1 MFVTHDILEALK
13 LGTKVLVL
21 DKGEIQQ
28 YDTPSEVLKKPK
40 TDFVKRLVER
50 ERRTCSL
57 EDDKLGECKFSG
69 VGKALN

>member
-1 MFVTHDILEALK
+1 M
-13 LGTKVLVL
+13 L

-28 YDTPSEVLKKPK
+28 YDTPSEVLKNPK

-57 EDDKLGECKFSG
+57 EYDKLGECKFSG
-69 VGKALN
+69 VEVTKGLLKIKDKM

>member
-1 MFVTHDILEALK
+1 MYHRNLQII
-13 LGTKVLVL
+13 GYQSVLCVL

-28 YDTPSEVLKKPK
+28 YDTPSEVLKNPK

-69 VGKALN
+69 AGKAY

>member
-1 MFVTHDILEALK
+1 MYHRNLQII
-13 LGTKVLVL
+13 GYQSVLFVL

-28 YDTPSEVLKKPK
+28 YDTPSEVLKNSK

-50 ERRTCSL
+50 EIRTCSL

-69 VGKALN
+69 AGKAY

>member
-28 YDTPSEVLKKPK
+28 YDTPSEVLKNPK

-50 ERRTCSL
+50 ERRTYSL

-69 VGKALN
+69 AGKALN

>member
-1 MFVTHDILEALK
+1 MYHRNLQII
-13 LGTKVLVL
+13 GYQSVLCVL

-28 YDTPSEVLKKPK
+28 YGTPSEVLKNPK

-69 VGKALN
+69 AGKAY

>member
-1 MFVTHDILEALK
+1 MYHRNLQII
-13 LGTKVLVL
+13 GYQSVLCVL

-28 YDTPSEVLKKPK
+28 YDTPSEVLMNPK
-40 TDFVKRLVER
+40 TDSVKRLVER

-69 VGKALN
+69 AGKAY

>member
-1 MFVTHDILEALK
+1 MYHRNLQII
-13 LGTKVLVL
+13 GYQSVLFVL

-28 YDTPSEVLKKPK
+28 YDTPSEVLKNPK

-57 EDDKLGECKFSG
+57 EYDKLGACKFSG
-69 VGKALN
+69 VGKAY

>member
-1 MFVTHDILEALK
+1 MYHRNLHII
-13 LGTKVLVL
+13 GYQSVLCVL

-28 YDTPSEVLKKPK
+28 YDTPSEVLKNPK

-69 VGKALN
+69 AGKAY

>member
-1 MFVTHDILEALK
+1 MYHRNLQII
-13 LGTKVLVL
+13 GYQSVLCVL

-28 YDTPSEVLKKPK
+28 YDTPSEVLKNPK

-50 ERRTCSL
+50 ARRTCSL

-69 VGKALN
+69 AGKAY

>member
-1 MFVTHDILEALK
+1 M
-13 LGTKVLVL
+13 L

-28 YDTPSEVLKKPK
+28 YDTPSEVLKNSK

-50 ERRTCSL
+50 EIRTCSL

-69 VGKALN
+69 AGKAY

>member
-1 MFVTHDILEALK
+1 MYHRNLQII
-13 LGTKVLVL
+13 GYQSVLCVL

-28 YDTPSEVLKKPK
+28 YDTPSEVLKNPK

-57 EDDKLGECKFSG
+57 KDDKLGECKFSG
-69 VGKALN
+69 AGKAY

>member
-1 MFVTHDILEALK
+1 VYHRNLQII
-13 LGTKVLVL
+13 GYQSVLCVL

-28 YDTPSEVLKKPK
+28 YDTPSEVLKNPK

-69 VGKALN
+69 AGKAY